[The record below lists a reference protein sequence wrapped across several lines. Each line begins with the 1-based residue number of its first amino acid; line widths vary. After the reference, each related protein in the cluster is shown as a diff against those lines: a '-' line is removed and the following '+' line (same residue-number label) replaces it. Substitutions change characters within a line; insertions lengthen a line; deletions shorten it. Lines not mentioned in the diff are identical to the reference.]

1 MSDCAA
7 ASGLAGRI
15 GRVSIRLPASESDP
29 AAPGNPSRAGARGFA
44 RFRPDPP
51 RNLAKPNTPPKATV
65 YVISMGYEKITAHG
79 VNTTYGIIVLLSTI
93 LGL

>member
-51 RNLAKPNTPPKATV
+51 RNLAISNTPPNGTFTSGDTQYHPISVRRVLAT
-65 YVISMGYEKITAHG
+65 GTTAS
-79 VNTTYGIIVLLSTI
+79 GIVALY
-93 LGL
+93 